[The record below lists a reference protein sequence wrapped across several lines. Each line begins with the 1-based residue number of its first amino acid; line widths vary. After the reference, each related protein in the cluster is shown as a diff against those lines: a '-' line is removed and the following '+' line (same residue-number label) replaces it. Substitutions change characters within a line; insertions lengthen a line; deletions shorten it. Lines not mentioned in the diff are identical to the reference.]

1 MSEEKEKKMLERDA
15 FMVLQKSLKVS
26 FLHSGDELGYTD
38 GVSKTVF
45 IAWEHEYY
53 KGLTHAETVY
63 FRKGCLHMSRCI
75 SVLLISSMT
84 LN

>member
-15 FMVLQKSLKVS
+15 FMVLQKPLKVS
-26 FLHSGDELGYTD
+26 FLHSGDKLGYTD
-38 GVSKTVF
+38 GMSKTVF

-53 KGLTHAETVY
+53 KGLPMQKRHTSARE
-63 FRKGCLHMSRCI
+63 CLHMSCCI